1 MKSKQLSCIQLTTRQ
16 GKQQHLPHPGGQDN
30 STSGEQRGG
39 FWEPHR
45 QHWAALILTLQDYV
59 FHGYAIMV
67 THFWGKNRLEKLT
80 AQLRRRG
87 GWARADR
94 HFKIRYT
101 KLNYRSLDKKGGK

>member
-1 MKSKQLSCIQLTTRQ
+1 MYPAYNQAGEAAASPPSRR
-16 GKQQHLPHPGGQDN
+16 PGQ
-30 STSGEQRGG
+30 
-39 FWEPHR
+39 PHR